1 MSNLAIFAEY
11 KANKNCNSI
20 RGVDAWCI
28 LLLFDITLLNSTHKI
43 GVAL

>member
-1 MSNLAIFAEY
+1 MSNQAVFAEY
-11 KANKNCNSI
+11 IANKNRNSI

-28 LLLFDITLLNSTHKI
+28 LFLLDITLLNSTHKI